1 MLWWLVGCAPATL
14 EVVGTVSRDGERV
27 ADVEVVGGAWS
38 TTTDATGRFALTVEG
53 GEAPPVAAITGD
65 ARVADLSCVEEVG
78 LDLTAPVGRPT
89 GTLALVLRQLP
100 EDVDLYVRFTVV
112 EGTDREPVQVP
123 VEIPDG
129 AWTRDGASTWTRAIE
144 VPATGRWAITVSSLR
159 EARLGGDVHRVLDQV
174 LAVGGDAL
182 APGEVRYL
190 EAFMSDETL
199 RDVVY
204 WDTTGPGGVQEARF
218 QQLLEV
224 QGIGVEL
231 TTWRGPVRQPIPV
244 PVVQLFPGDELLGVR
259 GTFSYAGVDDCSGRV
274 VEMDPIVREA
284 DVPRRVIEPGS
295 TSNERVRVKVLTFPE
310 PFPPPPSVTLRDDG
324 ALSWAFVPLED
335 ARLSLTLDT
344 AAGPWRGAGRT
355 GCMERRLVGEVPPG
369 AVRGRFLWS
378 RFGERGWCDIGGGE

>member
-1 MLWWLVGCAPATL
+1 
-14 EVVGTVSRDGERV
+14 
-27 ADVEVVGGAWS
+27 VE
-38 TTTDATGRFALTVEG
+38 
-53 GEAPPVAAITGD
+53 
-65 ARVADLSCVEEVG
+65 
-78 LDLTAPVGRPT
+78 
-89 GTLALVLRQLP
+89 
-100 EDVDLYVRFTVV
+100 
-112 EGTDREPVQVP
+112 VP

-129 AWTRDGASTWTRAIE
+129 EWTRDGATTWTRAIS
-144 VPATGRWAITVSSLR
+144 VPATGRWALTVSSLR

-244 PVVQLFPGDELLGVR
+244 PIVQLFPGDELLGVR
-259 GTFSYAGVDDCSGRV
+259 GTFSYAGAEDCAARV

-284 DVPRRVIEPGS
+284 DVPLRVVEPGS
-295 TSNERVRVKVLTFPE
+295 TSTERVRAKVLTFPE
-310 PFPPPPSVTLRDDG
+310 PFPPPPLLVLRDEG
-324 ALSWAFVPLED
+324 AVSWGFVPLED
-335 ARLSLTLDT
+335 ARLSLSLDT
-344 AAGPWRGAGRT
+344 PSGPWRGGGQT
-355 GCMERRLVGEVPPG
+355 GCAERRLVGDVG
-369 AVRGRFLWS
+369 AGDVSGRFLWS
-378 RFGERGWCDIGGGE
+378 RSGERGWCDVGAAR